1 MKKLEKL
8 LYRKKIVEFQ
18 LNQYHKGITIYTNLC
33 SEIKNIL
40 ETKSF
45 ENNYD
50 KYILEKE
57 FIENDLIAKNFIT
70 SYKTNQREY
79 QNYLIEEIDKVKNE
93 TDEIEF
99 NDISNQVNELAKI
112 ELFGETTLRPEN
124 VENIEIIED
133 IKANIS
139 LIDKLI
145 MAIEKKL
152 KSKLSLY
159 EKAKLEKELYDNQV
173 HIITL
178 TKRLTQ
184 REKYYYKDF
193 KPRFD
198 KELKEAKLNLESM
211 LNLAN
216 QMVDLK
222 IDPKLIFLLDEY
234 ENHKNDDEKLW
245 LFYTALKARLKRITK
260 YMRKNKSLF
269 KGNMSLAK
277 KDF

>member
-1 MKKLEKL
+1 M
-8 LYRKKIVEFQ
+8 
-18 LNQYHKGITIYTNLC
+18 
-33 SEIKNIL
+33 
-40 ETKSF
+40 
-45 ENNYD
+45 
-50 KYILEKE
+50 
-57 FIENDLIAKNFIT
+57 
-70 SYKTNQREY
+70 
-79 QNYLIEEIDKVKNE
+79 
-93 TDEIEF
+93 
-99 NDISNQVNELAKI
+99 
-112 ELFGETTLRPEN
+112 
-124 VENIEIIED
+124 
-133 IKANIS
+133 
-139 LIDKLI
+139 IDKLI